1 MRLKM
6 KERIKKMLMR
16 KVYFL
21 KRELSY
27 IFWFYYIRMYEF
39 VSLKFFN
46 YFLKNNYFVKVV
58 DLVKMM
64 LIGM

>member
-39 VSLKFFN
+39 VSLKFLN
-46 YFLKNNYFVKVV
+46 YFLKIII
-58 DLVKMM
+58 L
-64 LIGM
+64 